1 MNQQEG
7 ASLIAWSMVIVSLYD
22 PATVI
27 TVPLDSTLELLR
39 IARIEG
45 SEDSAIFIDNEM
57 TFIDI
62 NDIQAWEGLN
72 GISQIIIL
80 KTVSYTPRTR
90 WLTSPELWTPTATVE
105 VKMLTGAP
113 ELPSF
118 VPIKVLDHDI

>member
-1 MNQQEG
+1 
-7 ASLIAWSMVIVSLYD
+7 MVIVSLYD